1 MKRQGQILD
10 GPGMR
15 GWVSRRK
22 ETLAKEEEMRLK
34 TNSQGPLRP
43 VPDLAV
49 TVLPVTW
56 HEVKDCRDL
65 TSM

>member
-1 MKRQGQILD
+1 
-10 GPGMR
+10 MR

-65 TSM
+65 TST